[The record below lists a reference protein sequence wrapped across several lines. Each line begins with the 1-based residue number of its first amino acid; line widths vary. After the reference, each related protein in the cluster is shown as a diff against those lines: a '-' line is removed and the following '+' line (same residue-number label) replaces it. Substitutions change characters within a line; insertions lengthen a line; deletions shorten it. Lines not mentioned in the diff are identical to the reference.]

1 MTETNAESTD
11 RETASGMRSIRSL
24 GSSSETVTFRLLAL
38 GSVLVLVAA
47 YVSVL
52 REVTRVLGGTR
63 TLFAVVAVSILVATI
78 LARAIRPRSAAVL
91 AVLAGAG
98 GFAYYLDAAGID
110 LDVVGA
116 TADELLA
123 DAITLAAGQPLLQM
137 VAADVWTLA
146 FAPAPAFLSWYL
158 VLRGRYAASV
168 LPAGFALGFLVLT
181 GDAGTT
187 VTLLGSLAAIAAV
200 GFGELERRDGSLAQ
214 VNLLAVCF
222 AAVIVLSLTV
232 TVVPSGPT
240 TAATPGTGAAGTLE
254 GTIDA
259 SPERS
264 GIAGSVDLSP
274 EVRFTVESEQPAY
287 WRTGV
292 YDRYTGSEWLR
303 SGQDDPLEGSLRPP
317 PGDYEMVEQTVR
329 TETELGVTPVAAEPI
344 DLQGSVA
351 EDATVTSHGQIHPG
365 SALPE
370 GETYTVQSAVLDPDP
385 QDLRRAGSNYPAE
398 IEEYY
403 LQRPE
408 TTSSAFDERTAE
420 ITAEA
425 ETPYERAVA
434 IEHYLR
440 NSKEYSLEV
449 DRPTGDVA
457 ETFLLEMDAGYCV
470 YYATTMV
477 QMLRAEDVP
486 ARYATGYTTGEQ
498 IGEDTYE
505 VRGLHAHA
513 WVEVYFPGHGWV
525 PFEPTPPADR
535 DAAHEAQADA
545 DAGTDSTPAD
555 RSDATDPTADD
566 AGDSDDGPD
575 ATDDDRIDP
584 ADREGDDESTTPP
597 EEGQDPTD
605 DAETQSADDG
615 GGDETGSITVPL
627 SRETVALFAV
637 ALVGLVAFVRH
648 AGGTDRIRHRVGQY
662 WHGPRG
668 DPDRDAERAFRR
680 LEWVLA
686 DAYRPRRPGES
697 PRAYLRA
704 LEAEARVG
712 DGTEAGG
719 DADGT
724 AASPGDE
731 VPELVT
737 DPRVREVFACRERA
751 IYGEGVDRA
760 SADDAIRAVD
770 GLAREHSRVPF
781 PSRTQS

>member
-1 MTETNAESTD
+1 MG
-11 RETASGMRSIRSL
+11 RIRSL
-24 GSSSETVTFRLLAL
+24 RSDSETATFRLLAL

-52 REVTRVLGGTR
+52 REVTRVVGGTQ
-63 TLFAVVAVSILVATI
+63 TLLAVVGVSILVATI

-91 AVLAGAG
+91 ALLAGAG
-98 GFAYYLDAAGID
+98 GFAYYLEAAGVR
-110 LDVVGA
+110 LDVLGA
-116 TADELLA
+116 TADDLVA

-137 VAADVWTLA
+137 VAADVWTVA

-200 GFGELERRDGSLAQ
+200 GFGELERRNGSLGQ
-214 VNLLAVCF
+214 VDLLAVLL
-222 AAVIVLSLTV
+222 AVVLVLSLTV
-232 TVVPSGPT
+232 SFVPSGPT
-240 TAATPGTGAAGTLE
+240 TASTPGTGEAGTLE

-274 EVRFTVESEQPAY
+274 EVRFTVESEQPTY

-303 SGQDDPLEGSLRPP
+303 SGQESPLEDTLRPP
-317 PGDYEMVEQTVR
+317 PGEYDLVEQQVR
-329 TETELGVTPVAAEPI
+329 AETELGVTPVAAEPI
-344 DLQGSVA
+344 DLRGSAV
-351 EDATVTSHGQIHPG
+351 EDATVTSHGQVHPG
-365 SALPE
+365 SALAE
-370 GETYTVQSAVLDPDP
+370 GETYTVQSAVVDPDP
-385 QDLRRAGSNYPAE
+385 GELRRAGTDYPDE
-398 IEEYY
+398 VEDYY

-420 ITAEA
+420 IAAEA
-425 ETPYERAVA
+425 ETPFETAVA

-486 ARYATGYTTGEQ
+486 ARYATGYTAGEQ
-498 IGEDTYE
+498 VDEDTYE
-505 VRGLHAHA
+505 VRGLDAHA

-535 DAAHEAQADA
+535 EVTHEAHADV
-545 DAGTDSTPAD
+545 GTDSSLADDPDGTDSPAD
-555 RSDATDPTADD
+555 
-566 AGDSDDGPD
+566 DDGGESEDDPGV
-575 ATDDDRIDP
+575 TDDDRVDP
-584 ADREGDDESTTPP
+584 ADREDDDAPSPEDEQDSVEDDDGMEPADEGDSGDDGEESGPIVV
-597 EEGQDPTD
+597 PT
-605 DAETQSADDG
+605 SW
-615 GGDETGSITVPL
+615 
-627 SRETVALFAV
+627 ETVALLAV
-637 ALVGLVAFVRH
+637 ALVGLAAFARH
-648 AGGTDRIRHRVGQY
+648 TDGVHRFRRGIGRY

-680 LEWVLA
+680 LEWLLA

-704 LEAEARVG
+704 LEAAAATEETVG
-712 DGTEAGG
+712 VASEPRSTNGAG
-719 DADGT
+719 DN
-724 AASPGDE
+724 
-731 VPELVT
+731 LVI
-737 DPRVREVFACRERA
+737 DPRVRTVFACRERA
-751 IYGEGVDRA
+751 VYGEGVDRA
-760 SADDAIRAVD
+760 SADAAIRAVD
-770 GLAREHSRVPF
+770 DLARERSRLPF
-781 PSRTQS
+781 PGRGQS